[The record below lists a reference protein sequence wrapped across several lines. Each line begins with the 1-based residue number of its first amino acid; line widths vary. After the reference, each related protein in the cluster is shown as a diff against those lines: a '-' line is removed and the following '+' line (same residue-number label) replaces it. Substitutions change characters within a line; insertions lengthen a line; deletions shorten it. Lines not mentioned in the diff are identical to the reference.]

1 MESSINKTNKEVLEW
16 SKKHLGKSQRA
27 LLDEAKTF
35 FGTFVGSKERL
46 HKLIVKSRDEN
57 KKRKRKAHSALMK
70 ECGGGGKEGSIPPE
84 EYVPDCFQT
93 DFVCKIC
100 EKSFDDTN
108 ELKEHAKYNHQEYL
122 KICWSKDAL
131 ENIYLYEEYKS
142 WLEHQFEI
150 DFDDSDNKNVE
161 MSSQISSINS
171 PQTIIKVSQKGNII
185 QAQRE
190 TITCN
195 KNGTIKRSI
204 LNEQYANI
212 SKRKHDNDE
221 NEDPNKPKKRTKHQS
236 QGINEILEHMS
247 GGNMEVKSSILSEVI
262 DAQGP
267 DIAAC
272 VVKNSKELKQKNK
285 L

>member
-1 MESSINKTNKEVLEW
+1 M
-16 SKKHLGKSQRA
+16 
-27 LLDEAKTF
+27 
-35 FGTFVGSKERL
+35 
-46 HKLIVKSRDEN
+46 
-57 KKRKRKAHSALMK
+57 
-70 ECGGGGKEGSIPPE
+70 
-84 EYVPDCFQT
+84 
-93 DFVCKIC
+93 
-100 EKSFDDTN
+100 
-108 ELKEHAKYNHQEYL
+108 
-122 KICWSKDAL
+122 
-131 ENIYLYEEYKS
+131 
-142 WLEHQFEI
+142 
-150 DFDDSDNKNVE
+150 
-161 MSSQISSINS
+161 
-171 PQTIIKVSQKGNII
+171 SQKGNII

-190 TITCN
+190 TITYN

-267 DIAAC
+267 DIAAS